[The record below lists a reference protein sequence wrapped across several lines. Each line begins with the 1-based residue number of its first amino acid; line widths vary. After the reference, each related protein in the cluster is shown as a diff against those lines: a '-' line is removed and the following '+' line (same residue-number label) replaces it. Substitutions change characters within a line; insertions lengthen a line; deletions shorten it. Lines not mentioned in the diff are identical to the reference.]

1 MCVVVGYVATPE
13 GEAALE
19 AGLVEAARRD
29 TTLRVVVGATSSWW
43 GMGGT
48 PAVDLDALT
57 ARLGAQ
63 PVPVEVVP
71 TEGHDVADEILAV
84 AADRQA
90 DLVVLGLRRRALVG
104 KLVLGPNA
112 QRILLDAPC
121 PVLTVKPSTD

>member
-19 AGLVEAARRD
+19 AGLIEAARRD
-29 TTLRVVVGATSSWW
+29 TTLRVVVGAASSWW

-48 PAVDLDALT
+48 PTVDLEELT
-57 ARLGAQ
+57 ARLAAQ
-63 PVPVEVVP
+63 VVPVEVVP
-71 TEGHDVADEILAV
+71 TEGRDVAEEILAV
-84 AADRQA
+84 ATDREA

-104 KLVLGPNA
+104 KLILGPNA

-121 PVLTVKPSTD
+121 PVLTVKPSAD